1 MWNAETGEYQL
12 RGVAYTGNNMRE
24 IKYDCDLNKRDGTR
38 KMKSP
43 YSKYAKI
50 GKYFR
55 PNYCMVPRY
64 ARKAPKTPT
73 STPPEAP
80 GTPRG
85 INILT
90 GRPIYATSGEKKGSK
105 LKEPAT
111 TSSSSKLQY
120 LKSEL
125 PPHDKTRRRM

>member
-1 MWNAETGEYQL
+1 
-12 RGVAYTGNNMRE
+12 MRE
-24 IKYDCDLNKRDGTR
+24 VKYDSESNKRDGNR

-43 YSKYAKI
+43 YSKYMKV

-64 ARKAPKTPT
+64 GKKNPKTP
-73 STPPEAP
+73 SGTPPEAP

-85 INILT
+85 INIIT
-90 GRPIYATSGEKKGSK
+90 GRPIYSSK
-105 LKEPAT
+105 LKEPASA
-111 TSSSSKLQY
+111 SSSSKLQY

-125 PPHDKTRRRM
+125 PPHDKARHRRM